1 MPKFRIEME
10 LTSINERL
18 LLTDFDSNSDLIN
31 GITFNEELNESE
43 NDRYVLNFVVA
54 ENIGRNKEI
63 NVGSLISIG
72 RPL

>member
-43 NDRYVLNFVVA
+43 NDRYVLNFIVA

>member
-63 NVGSLISIG
+63 NLGSLISIG

>member
-18 LLTDFDSNSDLIN
+18 LLTDFDSNNDLIN

-43 NDRYVLNFVVA
+43 NDRYSLNFVVA

-63 NVGSLISIG
+63 NLGSLISIG

>member
-43 NDRYVLNFVVA
+43 NDRYILNFVVA

-63 NVGSLISIG
+63 NLGSLISIG

>member
-43 NDRYVLNFVVA
+43 NDRYSLNFVVA

-63 NVGSLISIG
+63 NLGSLISIG

>member
-43 NDRYVLNFVVA
+43 NDRYSLNFVVA